1 MEKALRDELRKATQS
16 IRGLLEKEF
25 SEQLE
30 GTFDILADGT
40 VMTVPGPHL
49 SAAQRV
55 VREKL
60 IAVIA
65 HKQTNDLAPEKA
77 VAAYLREAA
86 FTALNRFVALKMLE
100 ARGLVQE
107 CITRGD
113 ESSGFKEFTALAPG
127 LVQLP
132 DKGYRLYI
140 ETLFDEIGQE
150 VQVLFDR
157 RDVASLLWPRRSALL
172 LLLEQLNS
180 SELKPVWAGDE
191 TIGWVYQYFNSQ
203 EERESAKRA
212 RRVPETGREI
222 SLRSQYFTPDH
233 IVRLLLDN
241 TLGRIWYEMRS
252 GRTRITEQCI
262 HMLQANGTES
272 YSRPPKDPRDLRVLD
287 PACGS
292 GHFLLYAFELFVA
305 IYLEAWDEGDG
316 PASEISGLSLRT
328 DYPSRED
335 LCSALPGLILRH
347 NLYGVDLDSRC
358 VQIAGLALWMRAQ
371 RAFRDLNVAPADRQA
386 IAKCNI
392 VAAAPVAGQSE
403 ETVSFVG
410 GLDRTVASLFQSI
423 LSEMELA
430 GEAGTLLR
438 IERTIQKSIRALVG
452 EHGDLFRQSDEEAW
466 HAAEEKLLGAVRAYS
481 DAVGTGER
489 VRRRLFSED
498 ASHGFEFIDICRR
511 RYDAV
516 VLNPPYTE
524 VGGPFGTYLRKAYPD
539 NWTNLYSAFIERA
552 LELSSGRVGVVCA
565 DGLLT
570 GYRMRNLRQD
580 FIERQKLVLL
590 APLDRQTF
598 DEMGLA
604 TVAFVLDRAGNIQ
617 EPMLGDVSP
626 RGFQVTDV
634 ITPAAVSAKVDFV
647 LTPELI
653 RHGHQSWEDARQF
666 GTDYALVTKGNTTFD
681 DSRFIRA
688 WWEVPASNIGDI
700 WQPWQ
705 KGGEYQPFFSSTPYV
720 IRWEKSLDG
729 HQLRSFGIQRVNT
742 DAQVA
747 QSSRYW
753 WRAGLVG
760 PTMNTTG
767 AGFNA
772 RILPKGQIISAKS
785 TGIFPMEEDDTYFL
799 LGLLNSRS
807 VRWMLYQQGAGLSGN
822 TGKIKNIPVAA
833 FTDEEKAHISELSR
847 EATLAMW
854 QLETARET
862 SPYFLSPAQA
872 LKSAAQSYK
881 ESISEIDA
889 AVALRYTSSE
899 IDEQVV
905 PGVDLADK
913 AISEATGG
921 LTFKSPDWHVASY
934 ALGLAFGRWQPNVSK
949 DLDLITV
956 SDPMPSIP
964 LGSGSADSNRT
975 HADAAILIDDDGH
988 PKHVERA
995 VTSAFTD
1002 IYADASSTM
1011 MDQFLNGLGAG
1022 EGLRD
1027 WIRYRFFDLHRTEYS
1042 AGSRK
1047 APIYW
1052 QLATPSASYSVWL
1065 YYHGLTRD
1073 TFFQVT
1079 RLVKEKLDHEAG
1091 KLNELQQSAG
1101 ANPTSGQRKLLEMKE
1116 GLLEEL
1122 RALFEEVQRVA
1133 PLWNPNLDD
1142 GVVINHAPLWRLV
1155 SHNRAWQKECQSAWE
1170 KLIAEEFD
1178 WSHLAM
1184 HLWPERVVPKCRK
1197 DHSLAIAHGL
1207 EDVFWVEGDKGKWRP
1222 LPVPASTLDALIA
1235 ERSSA
1240 AVKSALEALLSAP
1253 EPRSAGRSTST
1264 TRRPSNFR
1272 TRATASPRADAG
1284 VVLSAAIELDDAT
1297 LDSVRQA
1304 ISSASSG
1311 VSKSEVLTETG
1322 LSDSDW
1328 NKAINTLLASGDVTR
1343 SGEKRGT
1350 RYHASTRE
1358 EAENE

>member
-1 MEKALRDELRKATQS
+1 MDKALRDELRKATQS
-16 IRGLLEKEF
+16 IRCLLEKEF

-40 VMTVPGPHL
+40 VLSVPGPHL

-60 IAVIA
+60 VAVLA
-65 HKQTNDLAPEKA
+65 HKQANGLTQEEA

-107 CITRGD
+107 CISRGD

-150 VQVLFDR
+150 VRVLFDR
-157 RDVASLLWPRRSALL
+157 RDVASLLWPRRPTLL
-172 LLLEQLNS
+172 LLLEQLNG

-203 EERESAKRA
+203 EERESVKRA
-212 RRVPETGREI
+212 KRVPETGREI

-241 TLGRIWYEMRS
+241 TLGRIWYEMRA
-252 GRTRITEQCI
+252 GHTRIAEQCI
-262 HMLQANGTES
+262 HMLQPNSGES
-272 YSRPPKDPRDLRVLD
+272 VSRTPKDPRDLRVLD

-305 IYLEAWDEGDG
+305 IYLEAWSEGDG
-316 PASEISGLSLRT
+316 PASEVSGRSLRV
-328 DYPSRED
+328 DYPSEED
-335 LCSALPGLILRH
+335 LCNALPGLILRH

-371 RAFRDLNVAPADRQA
+371 RAYRDLKVATADRLT
-386 IAKCNI
+386 ISKCNI
-392 VAAAPVAGQSE
+392 VVAAPVAGRSE
-403 ETVSFVG
+403 ETTNFVRD
-410 GLDRTVASLFQSI
+410 LDRTVGNLFQSI

-438 IERTIQKSIRALVG
+438 IERTIQKSVRMLVG

-481 DAVGTGER
+481 DAVDTGER

-498 ASHGFEFIDICRR
+498 ASHSFEFIDICRR

-590 APLDRQTF
+590 APLDRLTF

-626 RGFQVTDV
+626 KGFQVTDV
-634 ITPAAVSAKVDFV
+634 ITPAAVSSKVDFV

-666 GTDYALVTKGNTTFD
+666 GTDCAVVTTGNRTFD
-681 DSRFIRA
+681 DFRFIRA
-688 WWEVPASNIGDI
+688 WWEVSPDSIGNI
-700 WQPWQ
+700 WRPWQ

-720 IRWEKSLDG
+720 IRWENDADG
-729 HQLRSFGIQRVNT
+729 HQVRRFGFQRVNT

-772 RILPKGQIISAKS
+772 RILPQGQIISAKS
-785 TGIFPMEEDDTYFL
+785 TGIFPIEVNETYFL

-833 FTDEEKAHISELSR
+833 FSDEEKAHISELSR
-847 EATLAMW
+847 SATSAMC

-862 SPYFLSPAQA
+862 SPYFVSPVRD
-872 LKSAAQSYK
+872 LTVAAESYRGT
-881 ESISEIDA
+881 ISEIDA

-905 PGVDLADK
+905 PGADLADK

-921 LTFKSPDWHVASY
+921 LTFKAPDWHVASY
-934 ALGLAFGRWQPNVSK
+934 ALGIAFGRWQPNMVA
-949 DLDLITV
+949 DLGLDAV
-956 SDPMPSIP
+956 FDPMPKTP
-964 LGSGSADSNRT
+964 PGAGSAGSNGAST
-975 HADAAILIDDDGH
+975 EALILVDDDGH
-988 PKHVERA
+988 PKDVERA
-995 VTSAFTD
+995 VTSAFTT
-1002 IYADASSTM
+1002 IYAEASSSM
-1011 MDQFLNGLGAG
+1011 LDLFLNGLGAG

-1027 WIRYRFFDLHRTEYS
+1027 WIRLRFFDLHRTEYS
-1042 AGSRK
+1042 AGARK

-1079 RLVKEKLDHEAG
+1079 RLVKDKLDHEAG

-1101 ANPTSGQRKLLEMKE
+1101 ANPTSSQRKLLEQKE
-1116 GLLEEL
+1116 SLLEEL
-1122 RALFEEVQRVA
+1122 RGMLEEVERVA

-1155 SHNRAWQKECQSAWE
+1155 SHNRAWQKECRSAWA
-1170 KLIAEEFD
+1170 KLIAEEYD

-1184 HLWPERVVPKCRK
+1184 HLWPERVVPKCQT

-1207 EDVFWVEGDKGKWRP
+1207 EDVFWEEDDKGKWRP
-1222 LPVPASTLDALIA
+1222 LPVSTSTVDALIA
-1235 ERSSA
+1235 ERSSG
-1240 AVKSALEALLSAP
+1240 AVKTSLQALLSAQ

-1264 TRRPSNFR
+1264 SRRPPIPR
-1272 TRATASPRADAG
+1272 TRATASPKADAG

-1304 ISSASSG
+1304 ISSASGG
-1311 VSKSEVLTETG
+1311 VSKAGVLTATG

-1328 NKAINTLLASGDVTR
+1328 NKAINFLLARGEVAR

-1350 RYHASTRE
+1350 RYHAITGE
-1358 EAENE
+1358 NTENE